1 MLKQTIFNLIYIL
14 LQSTWGLPQT
24 LLGLVLFLRHIT
36 APHAFYRGCIRTEW
50 PHGGGVSLGLFIF
63 TADAAHAPSAE
74 RRAALAAHEYGHTL
88 QSLLL
93 GPLYLF
99 TVGIISFT
107 WANAPR
113 FRRMRAERGLPYSH
127 CFVERWA
134 DRLGGNTQI

>member
-1 MLKQTIFNLIYIL
+1 MLKQTLFNSIYIL
-14 LQSTWGLPQT
+14 LQCTWGLPQT
-24 LLGLVLFLRHIT
+24 LLGLVLFLRHIK

-107 WANAPR
+107 WANAPW

-127 CFVERWA
+127 CFVECWA
-134 DRLGGNTQI
+134 DRLGGSTQI

>member
-24 LLGLVLFLRHIT
+24 LLGLVLFLRHIK

-113 FRRMRAERGLPYSH
+113 FRRMRAECGLPYSH

>member
-1 MLKQTIFNLIYIL
+1 MLKQTLFNSIYIL
-14 LQSTWGLPQT
+14 LQCTWGLPQT
-24 LLGLVLFLRHIT
+24 LLGLVLFLRHIK
-36 APHAFYRGCIRTEW
+36 APHAFYRGCIRTEL

-134 DRLGGNTQI
+134 DRLGGSTQI

>member
-1 MLKQTIFNLIYIL
+1 MLKQTLFNSIYIL
-14 LQSTWGLPQT
+14 LQCTWGLPQT
-24 LLGLVLFLRHIT
+24 LLGLVLFLRHIK
-36 APHAFYRGCIRTEW
+36 APHAFYRGCIWTEC

-63 TADAAHAPSAE
+63 TADAAHALSAE

>member
-1 MLKQTIFNLIYIL
+1 MLKQTLFNSIYIL
-14 LQSTWGLPQT
+14 LQCTWGLPQT
-24 LLGLVLFLRHIT
+24 LLGLVLFLRHIK

-50 PHGGGVSLGLFIF
+50 PHGGVSLGLFIF

-99 TVGIISFT
+99 TVGSISFT

>member
-1 MLKQTIFNLIYIL
+1 MLKQTIFNLVYIL
-14 LQSTWGLPQT
+14 LQCTWGLPQT
-24 LLGLVLFLRHIT
+24 LLGLVLFLRHIK

-134 DRLGGNTQI
+134 DRLGGSTQI